1 MLVSWGSLKK
11 KKKKKKTLG
20 PEQERISSPGKTVT
34 GREWLERKTE
44 TIQGTHVSPG
54 IAPAGR
60 GKHLCTGSSAPNK
73 SMLFAVGTQVWLLL

>member
-11 KKKKKKTLG
+11 KKKKMLG

-44 TIQGTHVSPG
+44 TIQGTYVSPG

-73 SMLFAVGTQVWLLL
+73 STLFAVGTQVWLLL